1 MSTKERLDVAL
12 VARGL
17 AETRAKAQAS
27 IMSGIVY
34 VNGQKVD
41 KAGTPVAAD
50 AALEVRGH
58 TLRYVSRGG
67 LKLEKA
73 IAAFGLTFEGKT
85 CMDVGSSTG
94 GFTDCMLQKGAQ
106 KVYAVDVGYGLLDW
120 KLRNDP
126 RVVVMERTN
135 ARLLNPEMTGGERMD
150 FASMDV
156 SFISIRT
163 VLPAVRT
170 CMKENAHLAVL
181 VKPQFEARREQVGK
195 GGIVRDPKVHRE
207 VLETVIAAMPA
218 IGLVPQGL
226 TVSPIK
232 GVGGNTEFLLH
243 LTNTE
248 LNDAAF
254 QAERAIEDVL
264 RFV

>member
-1 MSTKERLDVAL
+1 MSNKTRLDVLL
-12 VARGL
+12 VEQGHMESRQ
-17 AETRAKAQAS
+17 KAQAV
-27 IMSGIVY
+27 IMTGSVF
-34 VNGQKVD
+34 VDGQRVD
-41 KAGTPVAAD
+41 KPGTAVPNTAQI
-50 AALEVRGH
+50 EVRGH
-58 TLRYVSRGG
+58 ALPYVSRGG

-73 IAAFGLTFEGKT
+73 MKTFPLTLTGKV
-85 CMDVGSSTG
+85 CADIGASTG
-94 GFTDCMLQKGAQ
+94 GFTDCMLQNGAQ
-106 KVYAVDVGYGLLDW
+106 KVYAVDVGYGQLDW
-120 KLRNDP
+120 KLRGDP
-126 RVVVMERTN
+126 RVVCMERTN

-243 LTNTE
+243 LINTE